1 MSGAWQAAGTTLRI
15 TLTSLLIVWPLLKM
29 QAALTCQG
37 PFPPFSS
44 TSPVPTRI
52 PDREEVAPNI
62 SWLVEM
68 KKDR

>member
-15 TLTSLLIVWPLLKM
+15 TVTSLLIAWPLLSM

-37 PFPPFSS
+37 PFLPFSS
-44 TSPVPTRI
+44 PSPVPTGI
-52 PDREEVAPNI
+52 PGKKEVAPNI

-68 KKDR
+68 KENR